1 MQSADRR
8 YQWLSARLLMRGLP
22 VSLTTI
28 WQFIAAEVYSK
39 LDSARVP
46 GVKIVVNTVY
56 DGCGI
61 CSKGA
66 PPGIGCSTKP

>member
-1 MQSADRR
+1 
-8 YQWLSARLLMRGLP
+8 MRGMP

-28 WQFIAAEVYSK
+28 WQFIAVEVHSK

-56 DGCGI
+56 DGYGI

-66 PPGIGCSTKP
+66 LPGIGCSTEP